1 MDFIMNTIEMN
12 FIQNLKDI
20 EELRCSLTNQL
31 IKLSEAFYILPFKY
45 VFQENSE
52 DDRGNLLRLV
62 LLPQT
67 IGVKTDN
74 AIFKYIDKL
83 KHKAQYMSS
92 LERFFDNYKTFNEFY
107 MASVR
112 QFITRMQVKVIVNKN
127 LYNHEFQF
135 NDENLGL
142 DFSLLKKNGINAL
155 PNFDTFYN
163 KNKVIYKYIKH
174 DDVYN

>member
-52 DDRGNLLRLV
+52 DERGNLLRLV

-74 AIFKYIDKL
+74 AIFKYI
-83 KHKAQYMSS
+83 SS
-92 LERFFDNYKTFNEFY
+92 R
-107 MASVR
+107 
-112 QFITRMQVKVIVNKN
+112 
-127 LYNHEFQF
+127 
-135 NDENLGL
+135 
-142 DFSLLKKNGINAL
+142 
-155 PNFDTFYN
+155 
-163 KNKVIYKYIKH
+163 
-174 DDVYN
+174 